1 MQKTYNCLIVDDEQ
15 LARNLLSAFVA
26 KVPFLNE
33 VGSCKSPLQAMEIM
47 RSEAIDILLVDIQM
61 PELSGIDFVKSLA
74 VKPVVIFTTAYSEY
88 AVQSY
93 ELDTIDYLLKPFSFE
108 RFMKAINKGVEFLVL
123 KNQTIETVNNEEVF
137 FVKGDQ
143 KIHKLFTKDIFYIEG
158 LKEYVSFFVK
168 DKQRIISLNSLTK
181 LERELEKYQFIRV
194 HRSYIV
200 NLNHVTAF
208 ETHALWIDDKEIPI
222 GKTYRESVKKKI
234 NW

>member
-15 LARNLLSAFVA
+15 LARNLLSAFIS

-33 VGSCKSPLQAMEIM
+33 VGSCKSPLQAMEVM
-47 RSEAIDILLVDIQM
+47 RSGIIDILLVDIQM

-108 RFMKAINKGVEFLVL
+108 RFMKAINKGVEFLEL
-123 KNQTIETVNNEEVF
+123 KKQPTDTAGNDDVIF
-137 FVKGDQ
+137 IKGDQ

-158 LKEYVSFFVK
+158 LKEYVSFYVK

-222 GKTYRESVKKKI
+222 GKTYRDIVKKKI